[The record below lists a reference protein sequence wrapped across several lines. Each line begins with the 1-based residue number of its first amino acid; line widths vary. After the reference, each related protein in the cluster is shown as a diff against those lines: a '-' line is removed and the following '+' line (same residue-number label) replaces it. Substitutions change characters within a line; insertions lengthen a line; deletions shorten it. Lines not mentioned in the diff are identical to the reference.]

1 MNEYTIYKHQTD
13 LEHELRRLHDSALP
27 SKTKRLI
34 EEFSR
39 IRLAKGASKLR
50 VVKCMWC
57 LRVMAVWLKT
67 DFKKATQND
76 LLDLVSL
83 MDAKDY
89 SEYTRYDFKIVLKM
103 FYKWLLGK
111 DEEFPKVIKWLK
123 PKLKNV
129 KHKLPEE
136 LLTVEEIQKLAN
148 ATTNSRDKAFIL
160 TLYESGC
167 RIGELLYLKL
177 KNIQFDQYGAILRVS
192 GKTGDRRV
200 RIIASVQV
208 LSVWLQD
215 HPDKDNPDAPLWPAR
230 LGRYQPVPCS
240 YPSILVMIK
249 RASKMAGIKKRV
261 HPHLFRHSR
270 ATALAIKLTEHQMK
284 EYFGWTQ
291 GSDMAATYVHL
302 SGRDVDSTL
311 LQMYSLK
318 DVPVQKEVKLDI
330 RICMRCKEK
339 NSPTQSF
346 CGKCGNPLD
355 ERQLLEDPNKKPNEL
370 MNALIED
377 KEVKELLVRKI
388 IELGLEDKLGA
399 M

>member
-13 LEHELRRLHDSALP
+13 LEHELRRLHDSGLP
-27 SKTKRLI
+27 SNTQRLI
-34 EEFSR
+34 EEFSK
-39 IRLAKGASKLR
+39 IRLAKGATKLR

-57 LRVMAVWLKT
+57 LRVMAAWLNK
-67 DFKKATQND
+67 DFKKATQSD

-83 MDAKDY
+83 MDTKDY

-111 DEEFPKVIKWLK
+111 DDEFPKVIKWLK
-123 PKLKNV
+123 PKLKNQ

-136 LLTVEEIQKLAN
+136 LLSVEEIQKLAN
-148 ATTNSRDKAFIL
+148 ATTNPRDKAFIL

-177 KNIQFDQYGAILRVS
+177 KNVQFDQYGAILRVS

-208 LSVWLQD
+208 LSVWLQE
-215 HPDKDNPDAPLWPAR
+215 HPDKDNPGAPLWPAR

-249 RASKMAGIKKRV
+249 RASKIAGIKKRV

-311 LQMYSLK
+311 LQMYSMK

-330 RICMRCKEK
+330 KFCSRCKEK
-339 NSPTQSF
+339 NSPTQTF

-355 ERQLLEDPNKKPNEL
+355 ERQLLEDSNKKPNEL

>member
-1 MNEYTIYKHQTD
+1 MNEYTIYKHQTN
-13 LEHELRRLHDSALP
+13 LEQELKRLHDSGLSAMAQQ
-27 SKTKRLI
+27 LI
-34 EEFSR
+34 EDFGR
-39 IRLAKGASKLR
+39 IRLAKGTSKLR

-57 LRVMAVWLKT
+57 LRLMAAWLKK
-67 DFKKATQND
+67 DFRKATQND
-76 LLDLVSL
+76 ILDLVSL
-83 MDAKDY
+83 LDTKGY

-123 PKLKNV
+123 PRLKNE

-136 LLTVEEIQKLAN
+136 LLSVEDIQKLAN
-148 ATTNSRDKAFIL
+148 ATTTPRDKAFIL
-160 TLYESGC
+160 ALYESGC
-167 RIGELLYLKL
+167 RVGELLYLKL
-177 KNIQFDQYGAILRVS
+177 KNVQFDQYGGILRVS

-208 LSVWLQD
+208 LSIWLQE
-215 HPDKDNPDAPLWPAR
+215 HPDKDKPDAPLWPAR

-240 YPSILVMIK
+240 YPSILVMLH
-249 RASKMAGIKKRV
+249 RAKKIAGIKKRV

-270 ATALAIKLTEHQMK
+270 ATALANKLTENQMK

-355 ERQLLEDPNKKPNEL
+355 EKMLLEDPNKKPNEL
-370 MNALIED
+370 MNILIED
-377 KEVKELLVRKI
+377 KEVQELLLKKI
-388 IELGLEDKLGA
+388 VERGLDKTFFG
-399 M
+399 